1 MAENIRNFCIVAH
14 IDHGKSTLADRLLQ
28 ITHAVPE
35 REFHELML
43 DDMEL
48 ERERGITIKASC
60 VTMFYEKDGRQY
72 HLNLIDTPGHVDFS
86 YEVSR
91 ALKACEGAVLL
102 VDSTQGVEA
111 QTVVN
116 FNLAR
121 EQGLAILPAV
131 TKIDL
136 PTARPIET
144 MEEMGLSLHLNV
156 DDILAVSGK
165 TGQNVRQLVEA
176 VIERVP
182 PPKGDPE
189 APLRAMIF
197 DSFYDEYR
205 GVVVYARV
213 VDGQVKR
220 GDEIL
225 MMGTSSRRQVTEVGI
240 FGPSMTPRDS
250 LTCGEVGYLIAG
262 IKTIRDVRIGD
273 TVTLAGR
280 PASTPLPGYK
290 EPQPVVFCGL
300 FPQNSDEFP
309 TLRSALEKLSLNDSS
324 FDYEPESSE
333 ALGFGYRCGFLGLL
347 HMEIVQERLEREND
361 ISIVQTAPNVSYE
374 VLTTKGETVRIDRPS
389 QTPPPSEIAKI
400 SEPWVRL
407 TVMAPTEY
415 VGSVMKLVEGC
426 RGTYKNTEFFSD
438 RRTMIHYEV
447 PLEELIYGFFDHLKS
462 ATRGYGT
469 MDYELLGYRE
479 ADLVKVD
486 VLVNEVRVDAFS
498 SICHRDEAERRGRR
512 IVKLL
517 RKNIDRHLF
526 AIPIQAAIGG
536 RIIARETISPV
547 RKDVTAKCYGGDVT
561 RKRKLLEKQ
570 KAGKKRMKSV
580 GSVQISQK
588 AFLAVLEASGEEEG

>member
-1 MAENIRNFCIVAH
+1 MAKNIRNFCIVAH

-60 VTMFYEKDGRQY
+60 VTMFYEKDGLQY

-91 ALKACEGAVLL
+91 ALNACEGAVLL
-102 VDSTQGVEA
+102 VDSTQGIEA

-156 DDILAVSGK
+156 DDILAISGK

-290 EPQPVVFCGL
+290 EPKPVVFCGL
-300 FPQNSDEFP
+300 FPQNGDEFP

-324 FDYEPESSE
+324 FDYEPETSE

-438 RRTMIHYEV
+438 RRTMLHYEV

-469 MDYELLGYRE
+469 MDYEVLGYRE

-498 SICHRDEAERRGRR
+498 SICHRNEAERRGRR

-588 AFLAVLEASGEEEG
+588 AFLAVLEAGREEEG